1 LIHSQTLKNG
11 RILPINMLDCIFCKI
26 VAGEIP
32 ASKICEDE
40 HTIAFLDIMP
50 ANKGHCLIIPKK
62 HYKGLLELPET
73 ILNNMINSAKKI
85 ARAMSSSVG
94 NGSYNLVMNNGKEAG
109 QIVFHA
115 HIHII
120 PRFKDDGIKLEWK
133 YRKYQGVE
141 MQEYTEKI
149 KKFIE

>member
-1 LIHSQTLKNG
+1 MT
-11 RILPINMLDCIFCKI
+11 DCIFCKI
-26 VAGEIP
+26 VLGEIP
-32 ASKICEDE
+32 ASKIYEDE
-40 HTIAFLDIMP
+40 HTTAFLDIMP
-50 ANKGHCLIIPKK
+50 ANKGHCLVIPKK
-62 HYKGLLELPET
+62 HHKDLLDLPEE
-73 ILNNMINSAKKI
+73 ILEKMTSSAKKV

-94 NGSYNLVMNNGKEAG
+94 NGSYNLVMNNGREAG

-120 PRFKDDGIKLEWK
+120 PRFKDDGINLEWK
-133 YRKYQGVE
+133 PRKYIGVE